1 VFTLPRRLCAAALIL
16 VAAPAYADIPV
27 PRLAPDAPVAQA
39 RVQAAPTAP
48 FDDGRIGFTT
58 VIGGDLESSYRVLAV
73 FAEPG
78 ESLTFETS
86 TQTRLNAGDSE
97 QGALSRRHRFTVPQA
112 SGLTPVTLT
121 ASDGETMTLNVLVMT
136 RASGDAVGGYH
147 LGSWPA
153 EPYRGEDAYL
163 APTHFVEGSGD
174 LFDLPVSPHFTLGQF
189 LCKQGAGG
197 TRYLIVSERLIL
209 KLERVLEAAN
219 AQGWRADSFTV
230 MSGFRTPAYNAGIGN
245 GQYSRHIYG
254 GAADIYIDADG
265 DGTMD
270 DLNAD
275 GRIDRADAAALFDL
289 VERLAGQPDFAP
301 YLGGLG
307 EYGATAYRPPFVHVD
322 ERGWR
327 ARWGRRAGS

>member
-1 VFTLPRRLCAAALIL
+1 VFTLPRRLCAAALVL
-16 VAAPAYADIPV
+16 VATPAYADIPV
-27 PRLAPDAPVAQA
+27 PRLAPEPPASSVH
-39 RVQAAPTAP
+39 VHAAPIAP
-48 FDDGRIGFTT
+48 FDDGRVGFTA

-78 ESLTFETS
+78 ETLTLETS
-86 TQTRLNAGDSE
+86 TQTRLGAGNPA
-97 QGALSRRHRFTVPQA
+97 QGALSRRHRFTVPQTP
-112 SGLTPVTLT
+112 GLTPVTLA

-147 LGSWPA
+147 LGAWPA

-163 APTHFVEGSGD
+163 PPTHFVEGSGA
-174 LFDLPVSPHFTLGQF
+174 LFNLPVSPHFTLGQF
-189 LCKQGAGG
+189 LCKQGADGA
-197 TRYLIVSERLIL
+197 RYLIVSERLLL

-219 AQGWRADSFTV
+219 AHGWRTDSFTV

-245 GQYSRHIYG
+245 GEYSRHIYG

-307 EYGATAYRPPFVHVD
+307 EYGATAHHPPFVHVD

-327 ARWGRRAGS
+327 ARWGRAGS